1 MDTGHDPRLLDRPQT
16 RSERFTRDEL
26 NSAGRNH
33 AFYLEMLALDTTPAG
48 AHYVVLHFD
57 IPLIDAGGWRLE
69 IGGLVPR
76 PMTLTLDEL
85 KRRPRIEAPV
95 TLECAGN
102 GRALMKPR
110 AVTMPWFVEG
120 VSTAMWTGISL
131 RELLAEAGVD
141 DVRGRHV
148 VFTGRDRGITKGL
161 DHQYERALPL
171 DEALRPEVLLAYEMG
186 HKALPP
192 QHGFPLRLVVP
203 GWYGMASVKW
213 LERITVTDREF
224 DGYHQR
230 YSYRN
235 TRRPEQPGLPVTRIN
250 VRSLFVPPGF
260 AEGDSRRRYAKP
272 GPHRLVGRAWSGV
285 APVTAVEFSSNGGRT
300 WQDAELQPGPAPY
313 AWQRWVTTWDARPG
327 THVLC
332 SRASDACGNSQ
343 PLQPSWNLQGMGN
356 NVVYRVEVIV
366 GVQPEARYEEV
377 DAGCR

>member
-1 MDTGHDPRLLDRPQT
+1 MDTAHDPRLLDRLQT

-26 NSAGRNH
+26 NSASRNH
-33 AFYLEMLALDTTPAG
+33 AFYLEMLALDTAPAG
-48 AHYVVLHFD
+48 AHYVVVHFD
-57 IPLIDAGGWRLE
+57 IPLIDAADWRLE
-69 IGGLVPR
+69 IGGLVSR
-76 PMTLTLDEL
+76 PMTLALDEL
-85 KRRPRIEAPV
+85 KRLPRIEAPV

-110 AVTMPWFVEG
+110 AMTMPWFVEG
-120 VSTAMWTGISL
+120 VSTATWAGVSL

-141 DVRGRHV
+141 LGRGRHV

-171 DEALRPEVLLAYEMG
+171 DEALRPEVMLAYEMG
-186 HKALPP
+186 RAALPP

-235 TRRPEQPGLPVTRIN
+235 TRRAEHPGEPVTRII
-250 VRSLFVPPGF
+250 VRSLFTPPGV
-260 AEGDSRRRYAKP
+260 AEGDGRRRYAKP
-272 GPHRLVGRAWSGV
+272 GPHRIVGRAWSG
-285 APVTAVEFSSNGGRT
+285 AGPVTAVEFSADGGRT
-300 WQDAELQPGPAPY
+300 WRNVEVSPAPAPY
-313 AWQRWVTTWDARPG
+313 AWQRWETTWNAQPDS
-327 THVLC
+327 HVLC
-332 SRASDACGNSQ
+332 SRAADAGGYIQ
-343 PLQPSWNLQGMGN
+343 PMEPTWNLHGMAN

-366 GVQPEARYEEV
+366 RS
-377 DAGCR
+377 